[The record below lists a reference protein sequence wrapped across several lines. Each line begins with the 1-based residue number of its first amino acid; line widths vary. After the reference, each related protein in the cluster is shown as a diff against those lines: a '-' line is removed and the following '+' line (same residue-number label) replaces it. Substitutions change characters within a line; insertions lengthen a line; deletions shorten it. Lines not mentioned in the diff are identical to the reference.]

1 MDHTFKI
8 QKSHFHCLQVS
19 TILVIY
25 TVNIAKYQIKNI
37 LIIKVLIMFAPL
49 LFFAFGCYLWTIVYY
64 AYKDIKKQFVEGRR
78 TRIEMDSISNQCEQ
92 ITNTKPTIRYK
103 KEAVAVTTSVH
114 FSNILV
120 AQGSECEI
128 EESRGNLA
136 GITVMKATN
145 EGIDYES
152 LRRDEAKRKENEMYR
167 SLSHP

>member
-1 MDHTFKI
+1 M
-8 QKSHFHCLQVS
+8 
-19 TILVIY
+19 LVIY
-25 TVNIAKYQIKNI
+25 AVIIAKYQIKNI
-37 LIIKVLIMFAPL
+37 LIIKVLIMFATL
-49 LFFAFGCYLWTIVYY
+49 LFFAFGCYLWNVVYY
-64 AYKDIKKQFVEGRR
+64 VYKDIKKQFVGGKR
-78 TRIEMDSISNQCEQ
+78 TRIEMDSISEE

-103 KEAVAVTTSVH
+103 KEAVAVTTSGH

-128 EESRGNLA
+128 EESLGKLA

>member
-1 MDHTFKI
+1 MIF
-8 QKSHFHCLQVS
+8 
-19 TILVIY
+19 
-25 TVNIAKYQIKNI
+25 AKYQIKNI

-49 LFFAFGCYLWTIVYY
+49 LFFAFGPYLWNIIYY
-64 AYKDIKKQFVEGRR
+64 VYKDIKKHFVGGRR
-78 TRIEMDSISNQCEQ
+78 TRIEMDSISDHWEQ
-92 ITNTKPTIRYK
+92 VTNTKPTIRYK
-103 KEAVAVTTSVH
+103 KEAVAVTTSGH

-128 EESRGNLA
+128 EESRGKLA
-136 GITVMKATN
+136 GITVMKASN

>member
-1 MDHTFKI
+1 MIF
-8 QKSHFHCLQVS
+8 
-19 TILVIY
+19 
-25 TVNIAKYQIKNI
+25 AKYQIKNI
-37 LIIKVLIMFAPL
+37 LIIKVLIKFAPL

-78 TRIEMDSISNQCEQ
+78 TRIEIDGISNQCEQ
-92 ITNTKPTIRYK
+92 IKNTKPTIRYK
-103 KEAVAVTTSVH
+103 KEAVAVATSVH

-152 LRRDEAKRKENEMYR
+152 LRRDEATRK
-167 SLSHP
+167 

>member
-1 MDHTFKI
+1 M
-8 QKSHFHCLQVS
+8 
-19 TILVIY
+19 
-25 TVNIAKYQIKNI
+25 NIAKYQIKNI

-49 LFFAFGCYLWTIVYY
+49 LFFAFGCYLWNIIYY
-64 AYKDIKKQFVEGRR
+64 VYKDIKKHFVERRR
-78 TRIEMDSISNQCEQ
+78 TRIEMDGISNQCEQ

-128 EESRGNLA
+128 EESRGKLA